1 MMRGRTGAAGAQGEQ
16 GERGPQGVPGRDL
29 VTVRQLQSAAVAF
42 VAMVLVFAGLLFW
55 LEQRDIARRRADSI
69 RACERVNIL
78 RADRNNFA
86 MVLYVS
92 TGLSAQREEVLAHG
106 DSRPDVH
113 AASARGLRAFQ
124 RQYLYRPYTDCVAAA
139 DRHGYQPPRARAF
152 TKEQTAPLRA
162 LVARAGGK

>member
-1 MMRGRTGAAGAQGEQ
+1 
-16 GERGPQGVPGRDL
+16 
-29 VTVRQLQSAAVAF
+29 
-42 VAMVLVFAGLLFW
+42 
-55 LEQRDIARRRADSI
+55 
-69 RACERVNIL
+69 
-78 RADRNNFA
+78 

-92 TGLSAQREEVLAHG
+92 TGLSAQREEVLSHG
-106 DSRPDVH
+106 DSRPAVH

-139 DRHGYQPPRARAF
+139 DRHGYPAAARPF